1 MKREDPAKAD
11 AEVARYLLKVEKIGD
26 SLGVLLPKELV
37 SHLDLKGGDTL
48 HVIEQSER
56 SVTLSPCDA
65 RHAKALEIAR
75 RSFRDYADTY
85 KTLAK

>member
-11 AEVARYLLKVEKIGD
+11 AEITRYMVKVEKIGD
-26 SLGVLLPKELV
+26 SLGVVLPKELV
-37 SHLDLKGGDTL
+37 SRLDLKGGDTL
-48 HVIEQSER
+48 HVVEQSER

-65 RHAKALEIAR
+65 KHAKALEIAR